1 MFVQHFYTFSKKLDF
16 LCVLAPEVI
25 KKIQKQKKTCQKA
38 VEKFRKCGKRQL
50 AKHARLW
57 YIIITKGKE
66 KNKKKEIKKMTI
78 KMGWFFVEYIENGVK
93 CSDSW
98 SEKTLLDEIKR
109 GEVEI
114 VGIMP
119 QLTD

>member
-1 MFVQHFYTFSKKLDF
+1 MIV
-16 LCVLAPEVI
+16 
-25 KKIQKQKKTCQKA
+25 
-38 VEKFRKCGKRQL
+38 
-50 AKHARLW
+50 
-57 YIIITKGKE
+57 
-66 KNKKKEIKKMTI
+66 KMN
-78 KMGWFFVEYIENGVK
+78 WFFVEYIENGVK

-119 QLTD
+119 QLID

>member
-1 MFVQHFYTFSKKLDF
+1 
-16 LCVLAPEVI
+16 
-25 KKIQKQKKTCQKA
+25 
-38 VEKFRKCGKRQL
+38 
-50 AKHARLW
+50 
-57 YIIITKGKE
+57 
-66 KNKKKEIKKMTI
+66 MTI

-98 SEKTLLDEIKR
+98 NEKTLLDEIKR

-119 QLTD
+119 QLID